1 MAEIVLWHFPISHFN
16 EKVRWALDWKRIPH
30 VRRVL
35 TLDYL
40 PRALWA
46 TGKPTLP
53 ILFLDGKAIG
63 DSTRIIEAL
72 ERYQP
77 EPALYPREPAALRR
91 ALEIEDFLDEELGH
105 PVRTVIL
112 GPRFADDPE
121 MVIGALST
129 GMSAAARRAM
139 HLGFAAFRP
148 FYKMRHRI
156 NDASIDDAPRK
167 VRTAMDRIAAE
178 IGPSGYL
185 VGDRFS
191 VADLTAASLLAPIA
205 APPELQ
211 YQPPQAVRESIA
223 RVCEPFAGHPAL
235 EWTAE
240 MFRKHRGAS
249 AEIASRAHSTAS
261 STATTAR

>member
-1 MAEIVLWHFPISHFN
+1 MADVVLWHFPISHFN

-35 TLDYL
+35 SLDYL

-72 ERYQP
+72 ERHQP
-77 EPALYPREPAALRR
+77 EPALYPREEAQLRR
-91 ALEIEDFLDEELGH
+91 ALAIEDFLDEELGH

-121 MVIGALST
+121 MVVGALST
-129 GMSAAARRAM
+129 GMSEAARRAM
-139 HLGFAAFRP
+139 RAGFAAFRP
-148 FYKMRHRI
+148 YYKLRHRI
-156 NDASIDDAPRK
+156 NRASIEDAPRK
-167 VRTAMDRIAAE
+167 VKAAMDRIAAE

-185 VGDRFS
+185 AGDRFS
-191 VADLTAASLLAPIA
+191 VADLTAASLLGPIV

-211 YQPPQAVRESIA
+211 YQPPASVRESIA
-223 RVCEPFAGHPAL
+223 RVRESFAGHPAL

-240 MFRKHRGAS
+240 MFRRHRGTS
-249 AEIASRAHSTAS
+249 AEESAFRSLRSPPFHKEG
-261 STATTAR
+261 